1 MRTYAIS
8 RSMMESFQV
17 FSIEPVR
24 RFWSMVSSRVFEPR
38 VGVEPKI
45 TQVIPITCS
54 DIRVSVLARGRPLR
68 AEPKLGELEEGAR
81 RRAARARERLQRL
94 PPRARDRRRNP
105 GKKGGLV
112 AAGGGLGSH
121 VARQQIRAVGFDQQP
136 PGGDLRH
143 EGGEMAATALIAD
156 PAGDPDRQPQ
166 LEITRQ
172 LLRRAGEAMRHAAPG
187 GRVLA
192 QDGHEIGV
200 RLALVQEHRL
210 AEAQCE
216 LELTVEGTLLR
227 IAGREVPVVIEPA
240 FSDRDDL
247 GRPGELLE
255 LRLALRSELARM
267 MG

>member
-1 MRTYAIS
+1 
-8 RSMMESFQV
+8 MMESFQV
-17 FSIEPVR
+17 FSIETVR

-121 VARQQIRAVGFDQQP
+121 VARQQIGAVGFDEQP
-136 PGGDLRH
+136 PGGNLRH
-143 EGGEMAATALIAD
+143 EGGEMAATATTSGA
-156 PAGDPDRQPQ
+156 
-166 LEITRQ
+166 
-172 LLRRAGEAMRHAAPG
+172 RATSSGSASRCGPG
-187 GRVLA
+187 SLA
-192 QDGHEIGV
+192 
-200 RLALVQEHRL
+200 
-210 AEAQCE
+210 
-216 LELTVEGTLLR
+216 
-227 IAGREVPVVIEPA
+227 
-240 FSDRDDL
+240 
-247 GRPGELLE
+247 
-255 LRLALRSELARM
+255 
-267 MG
+267 